1 MRAFLLTVWCVCVCC
16 LVFWFALTRG
26 LGSGRRERER
36 EAGEKRERE
45 VRVYEEVTGVSGEVY
60 GLCGDPSGV
69 VVSASMAP

>member
-1 MRAFLLTVWCVCVCC
+1 MVCVCC

-36 EAGEKRERE
+36 QERRERE

-69 VVSASMAP
+69 VSASMAP

>member
-1 MRAFLLTVWCVCVCC
+1 MVCVLFGV
-16 LVFWFALTRG
+16 LVRANAR
-26 LGSGRRERER
+26 SRVRQRERER
-36 EAGEKRERE
+36 GRREERERE

>member
-1 MRAFLLTVWCVCVCC
+1 M
-16 LVFWFALTRG
+16 VFWFALTRG

-36 EAGEKRERE
+36 QERRERE
-45 VRVYEEVTGVSGEVY
+45 RSGSTEVTGVSGEVY

>member
-1 MRAFLLTVWCVCVCC
+1 MRAFLLTVCVCVCVCC

-26 LGSGRRERER
+26 LGSGRRER

-69 VVSASMAP
+69 VSASMAP

>member
-1 MRAFLLTVWCVCVCC
+1 MVCVCC

-26 LGSGRRERER
+26 LGSGRRER